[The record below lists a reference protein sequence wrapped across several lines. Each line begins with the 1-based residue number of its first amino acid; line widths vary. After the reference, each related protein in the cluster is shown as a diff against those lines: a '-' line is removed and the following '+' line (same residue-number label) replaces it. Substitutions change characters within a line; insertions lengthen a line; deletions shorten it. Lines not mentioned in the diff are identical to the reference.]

1 MNGEELALNLKGF
14 LIDLDGSIYRGN
26 MPLPYSKEFIEFLR
40 EQGIKFLF
48 LTNNSTQLPI
58 EYVRKLKSMN
68 IESDENEILTSG
80 VATAIYLSNLKKNGK
95 SYVIGEEALKKAI
108 KDVDW
113 DITEETDYVDAVVV
127 GLDRSFNF
135 EKLRKA
141 NYLIRNGAKFIATN
155 PDKTFPMENRIDPGA
170 GSLVAAVSA
179 ASEKKPIVIG
189 KPSLYMGKIALSKL
203 GLKSSEVGIIGDR
216 LDTDIL
222 LGKRLKAKTF
232 LVLTG
237 ISKKEDIS
245 KSKIKPDFVFE
256 NLKELTMF
264 LKECLKNKS

>member
-1 MNGEELALNLKGF
+1 MNGEELVLSLKGL
-14 LIDLDGSIYRGN
+14 LIDLDGSIYKGN
-26 MPLPYSKEFIEFLR
+26 TSLHYSREFIEFLR
-40 EQGIKFLF
+40 KVNIKFLF
-48 LTNNSTQLPI
+48 LTNNSTQLPMDYVNKLRNMDI
-58 EYVRKLKSMN
+58 ETK
-68 IESDENEILTSG
+68 EEEILTSG
-80 VATAIYLSNLKKNGK
+80 IATAIYLSSLKNVGNA
-95 SYVIGEEALKKAI
+95 YVIGEEALKKAI
-108 KDVDW
+108 ISVNWKVLEDA
-113 DITEETDYVDAVVV
+113 DYVDAVVV

-189 KPSLYMGKIALSKL
+189 KPSPYIGKIALSKL
-203 GLKSSEVGIIGDR
+203 GLKSHEVGIVGDR

-222 LGKRLKAKTF
+222 FGKRLKIKTF

-237 ISKKEDIS
+237 ISKREDME

-256 NLKELTMF
+256 NLEEMTMF
-264 LKECLKNKS
+264 LKGYLENKS